1 MKKIIIA
8 EKPSLAMTIV
18 QAIGGKFDKND
29 GYFENENYIV
39 TFGFGHLFSLYSIDD
54 YLGREKTRWNIDEL
68 PFIPKSYKF
77 KLIDDS
83 GVKKQFEIIK
93 QLINRTDI
101 SHIIN
106 CGDADREGEVIGRL
120 IIENALEGKI
130 KPIKRPIKRL
140 WLPEQTHET
149 IRHALNNL
157 EDSSKY
163 DLLYDEGFVRTCVDW
178 IYGINLTR
186 FLTCK
191 TYKTLPVGRVLI
203 PIVEVIYNRDMEI
216 NNFVPKKYY
225 QVEVSFEKDNNTVK
239 FSIDELKF
247 DDKEECIR
255 ATDLLKNEKIIV
267 KDIQIK
273 EVKKQPKK
281 LFSLDKLQNKLSK
294 ELKLSANDSLK
305 IIQSLYEK
313 GYVTYPRTNT
323 EYLADAEK
331 DKVQKIINAID
342 TDNILEMK
350 DKKSIFDTSKV
361 ESHSAITPTKKI
373 PTDLNGKE
381 LEVYN
386 IIKNRFISN
395 FLIEDTILEE
405 TKMVFLLGNYIFNLK
420 GTVIKSLGYLKYE
433 NDLKEKS
440 IPKFEIGE
448 ELKPNIL
455 VSDKVTQPPKH
466 ISLEELNNYLKN
478 PFKKSEMSEDEE
490 YNLMLKG
497 VEIGTVATR
506 ASIIE
511 KAIKLGY
518 IREDKGTF
526 YINKLGIDLINTLN
540 NLNIDLYKDKTVELQ
555 KILKQVYRNE
565 LSKEKALEFFSMDLS
580 NMINNSKQIEVN
592 RIETPKKEVIGKCPK
607 CGENIYESEKSF
619 YCEGYKDNPKCNFA
633 LWKNNK
639 FFEDKGK
646 KITKTIAKSLL
657 SKGKA
662 NVKGLKKKDGLGT
675 YDATVTISL
684 NGDYVNFKLEFNNK
698 NNVKGD

>member
-1 MKKIIIA
+1 MKKVIIA

-18 QAIGGKFDKND
+18 QAIGGNFKKHD

-39 TFGFGHLFSLYSIDD
+39 TFGFGHLFQLYSLDD
-54 YLGREKTRWNIDEL
+54 YFNREKSIWNLDEL
-68 PFIPKSYKF
+68 PFIPKEFLF
-77 KLIDDS
+77 KLIDDI
-83 GVKKQFEIIK
+83 GAKKQFEIIK
-93 QLINRTDI
+93 KLVNRLDVDN
-101 SHIIN
+101 IIN

-120 IIENALEGKI
+120 IINNALEWQI
-130 KPIKRPIKRL
+130 KPIKRL
-140 WLPEQTHET
+140 WLPEQTYET
-149 IRHALNNL
+149 IRYALNNL

-163 DLLYDEGFVRTCVDW
+163 NSLYDEGFVRTCVDW

-186 FLTCK
+186 LLTCK

-203 PIVEVIYNRDMEI
+203 PIVEVIHSRDMEI

-225 QVEVSFEKDNNTVK
+225 QGEVSFEKDNNTIK
-239 FSIDELKF
+239 FSIDDLKF
-247 DDKEECIR
+247 DTKEECIR
-255 ATDLLKNEKIIV
+255 ATDTLNNEKIIV

-331 DKVQKIINAID
+331 NKIQKIINAID

-350 DKKSIFDTSKV
+350 NKKSIFDTAKV
-361 ESHSAITPTKKI
+361 ESHSAITPTTKI
-373 PTDLNGKE
+373 PTDLKEKE

-405 TKMVFLLGNYIFNLK
+405 TKIIFKLGSLEFNLK

-448 ELKPNIL
+448 ELKSNIL
-455 VSDKVTQPPKH
+455 VSDKITQPPKH
-466 ISLEELNNYLKN
+466 ITLEELNNYLKN
-478 PFKKSEMSEDEE
+478 PFRKSEMSEDEE
-490 YNLMLKG
+490 YNLMLSG
-497 VEIGTVATR
+497 CEIGTVATR

-518 IREDKGTF
+518 IKENKGTF
-526 YINKLGIDLINTLN
+526 YIDNLGINLINTLN
-540 NLNIDLYKDKTVELQ
+540 KLDINLYKEKTVELQ
-555 KILKQVYRNE
+555 KILKQVYKNE
-565 LSKEKALEFFSMDLS
+565 ISKEKALEFFSMDLS
-580 NMINNSKQIEVN
+580 RMINNAKQIEVEK
-592 RIETPKKEVIGKCPK
+592 IETPKIEKEVIGKCPK
-607 CGENIYESEKSF
+607 CGKNVYESEKSF
-619 YCEGYKDNPKCNFA
+619 YCEGFKEETKCNFA

-657 SKGKA
+657 SKEKA
-662 NVKGLKKKDGLGT
+662 NVKGFKKKDGSGT
-675 YDATVTISL
+675 YDATVVMSL

-698 NNVKGD
+698 

>member
-1 MKKIIIA
+1 MKQVIIA

-18 QAIGGKFDKND
+18 QSIGGNFTKCD

-39 TFGFGHLFSLYSIDD
+39 TFGFGHLFQLYSIDD
-54 YLGREKTRWNIDEL
+54 YFNREKGVWNLDEL
-68 PFIPKSYKF
+68 PFIPKEFLF
-77 KLIDDS
+77 KLIDDI
-83 GVKKQFEIIK
+83 GAKKQFLTIK
-93 QLINRTDI
+93 KLVNRLDVGN
-101 SHIIN
+101 IIN

-120 IIENALEGKI
+120 IINNALEGQI
-130 KPIKRPIKRL
+130 KQIKRL

-149 IRHALNNL
+149 IRYALNNL
-157 EDSSKY
+157 DDSSKY
-163 DLLYDEGFVRTCVDW
+163 NSLYDEGFVRTCVDW

-186 FLTCK
+186 LLTCK

-203 PIVEVIYNRDMEI
+203 PIVEVIHSRDMEI

-225 QVEVSFEKDNNTVK
+225 QGEVSFEKDNNTIK
-239 FSIDELKF
+239 FSIDDLKF
-247 DDKEECIR
+247 NTKEECIR
-255 ATDLLKNEKIIV
+255 ATDTLKNEKIIV
-267 KDIQIK
+267 KDTQIK

-305 IIQSLYEK
+305 IIQGLYEK

-331 DKVQKIINAID
+331 NKIQKIINAID

-350 DKKSIFDTSKV
+350 NKKSIFDTAKV
-361 ESHSAITPTKKI
+361 ESHSAITPTTKI
-373 PTDLNGKE
+373 PTDLKEKE

-405 TKMVFLLGNYIFNLK
+405 TKIIFKLGSFEFNLK

-440 IPKFEIGE
+440 IPKFEVGE
-448 ELKPNIL
+448 ELKSNIL
-455 VSDKVTQPPKH
+455 VADKITQPPKH
-466 ISLEELNNYLKN
+466 ITLEELNNYLKN
-478 PFKKSEMSEDEE
+478 PFRKSEMSEDEE
-490 YNLMLKG
+490 YNLMLSG
-497 VEIGTVATR
+497 CEIGTVATR

-518 IREDKGTF
+518 IKENKGTF
-526 YINKLGIDLINTLN
+526 YIDNLGINLINTLN
-540 NLNIDLYKDKTVELQ
+540 KLDINLYKEKTVELQ
-555 KILKQVYRNE
+555 KILKQVYKNE
-565 LSKEKALEFFSMDLS
+565 ISKEKALEFFSMDLS
-580 NMINNSKQIEVN
+580 RMINNAKQIEVEK
-592 RIETPKKEVIGKCPK
+592 IETPKIEKEVIGKCPK
-607 CGENIYESEKSF
+607 CGKNVYESEKSF
-619 YCEGYKDNPKCNFA
+619 YCEGFKEEPKCNFA

-646 KITKTIAKSLL
+646 KVTKTIVKSLL
-657 SKGKA
+657 SKEKA
-662 NVKGLKKKDGLGT
+662 NVKGFKKKDGAGT
-675 YDATVTISL
+675 YDATVVMSL
-684 NGDYVNFKLEFNNK
+684 NGDYVNFKLEFNNI
-698 NNVKGD
+698 

>member
-1 MKKIIIA
+1 MKKVIIA

-18 QAIGGKFDKND
+18 QAIGGNFKKHD

-39 TFGFGHLFSLYSIDD
+39 TFGFGHLFQLYSLDD
-54 YLGREKTRWNIDEL
+54 YFNREKSIWNLDEL
-68 PFIPKSYKF
+68 PFIPKEFLF
-77 KLIDDS
+77 KLIDDI
-83 GVKKQFEIIK
+83 GAKKQFEIIK
-93 QLINRTDI
+93 KLVNRLDVDN
-101 SHIIN
+101 IIN

-120 IIENALEGKI
+120 IINNALEGQI
-130 KPIKRPIKRL
+130 KPIKRL
-140 WLPEQTHET
+140 WLPEQTYET
-149 IRHALNNL
+149 IRYALNNL

-163 DLLYDEGFVRTCVDW
+163 NSLYDEGFVRTCVDW

-186 FLTCK
+186 LLTCK

-203 PIVEVIYNRDMEI
+203 PIVEVIHSRDMEI

-225 QVEVSFEKDNNTVK
+225 QGEVSFEKDNNTIK
-239 FSIDELKF
+239 FSIDDLKF
-247 DDKEECIR
+247 DTKEECIR
-255 ATDLLKNEKIIV
+255 ATDTLNNEKIIV

-331 DKVQKIINAID
+331 NKIQKIINAID

-350 DKKSIFDTSKV
+350 NKKSIFDTAKV
-361 ESHSAITPTKKI
+361 ESHSAITPTTKI
-373 PTDLNGKE
+373 PTDLKEKE

-405 TKMVFLLGNYIFNLK
+405 TKIIFKLGSLEFNLK

-448 ELKPNIL
+448 ELKSNIL
-455 VSDKVTQPPKH
+455 VSDKITQPPKH
-466 ISLEELNNYLKN
+466 ITLEELNNYLKN
-478 PFKKSEMSEDEE
+478 PFRKSEMSEDEE
-490 YNLMLKG
+490 YNLMLSG
-497 VEIGTVATR
+497 CEIGTVATR

-518 IREDKGTF
+518 IKENKGTF
-526 YINKLGIDLINTLN
+526 YIDNLGINLINTLN
-540 NLNIDLYKDKTVELQ
+540 KLDINLYKEKTVELQ
-555 KILKQVYRNE
+555 KILKQVYKNE
-565 LSKEKALEFFSMDLS
+565 ISKEEALEFFSIDLS
-580 NMINNSKQIEVN
+580 RMINNAKQIEVEK
-592 RIETPKKEVIGKCPK
+592 IETPKIEKEVIGKCPK
-607 CGENIYESEKSF
+607 CGKNVYESEKSF
-619 YCEGYKDNPKCNFA
+619 YCEGFKEETKCNFA

-657 SKGKA
+657 SKEKA
-662 NVKGLKKKDGLGT
+662 NVKGFKKKDGSGT
-675 YDATVTISL
+675 YDATVVMSL
-684 NGDYVNFKLEFNNK
+684 NGDYVNFKLEFNNI
-698 NNVKGD
+698 

>member
-1 MKKIIIA
+1 MKKVIIA

-18 QAIGGKFDKND
+18 QAIGGNFKKHD

-39 TFGFGHLFSLYSIDD
+39 TFGFGHLFQLYSLDD
-54 YLGREKTRWNIDEL
+54 YFNREKSIWNLDEL
-68 PFIPKSYKF
+68 PFIPKEFLF
-77 KLIDDS
+77 KLIDDI
-83 GVKKQFEIIK
+83 GAKKQFEIIK
-93 QLINRTDI
+93 KLVNRLDVDN
-101 SHIIN
+101 IIN

-120 IIENALEGKI
+120 IINNALEWQI
-130 KPIKRPIKRL
+130 KPIKRL
-140 WLPEQTHET
+140 WLPEQTYET
-149 IRHALNNL
+149 IRYALNNL

-163 DLLYDEGFVRTCVDW
+163 NSLYDEGFVRTCVDW

-186 FLTCK
+186 LLTCK

-203 PIVEVIYNRDMEI
+203 PIVEVIHSRDMEI

-225 QVEVSFEKDNNTVK
+225 QGEVSFEKDNNTIK
-239 FSIDELKF
+239 FSIDDLKF
-247 DDKEECIR
+247 DTKEECIR
-255 ATDLLKNEKIIV
+255 ATDTLNNEKIIV

-331 DKVQKIINAID
+331 NKIQKIINAID

-350 DKKSIFDTSKV
+350 NKKSIFDTAKV
-361 ESHSAITPTKKI
+361 ESHSAITPTTKI
-373 PTDLNGKE
+373 PTDLKEKE

-405 TKMVFLLGNYIFNLK
+405 TKIIFKLGSLEFNLK

-448 ELKPNIL
+448 ELKSNIL
-455 VSDKVTQPPKH
+455 VSDKITQPPKH
-466 ISLEELNNYLKN
+466 ITLEELNNYLKN
-478 PFKKSEMSEDEE
+478 PFRKSEMSEDEE
-490 YNLMLKG
+490 YNLMLSG
-497 VEIGTVATR
+497 CEIGTVATR

-518 IREDKGTF
+518 IKENKGTF
-526 YINKLGIDLINTLN
+526 YIDNLGINLINTLN
-540 NLNIDLYKDKTVELQ
+540 KLDINLYKEKTVELQ
-555 KILKQVYRNE
+555 KILKQVYKNE
-565 LSKEKALEFFSMDLS
+565 ISKEEALEFFSIDLS
-580 NMINNSKQIEVN
+580 RMINNAKQIEVEK
-592 RIETPKKEVIGKCPK
+592 IETPKIEKEVIGKCPK
-607 CGENIYESEKSF
+607 CGKNVYESEKSF
-619 YCEGYKDNPKCNFA
+619 YCEGFKEETKCNFA

-657 SKGKA
+657 SKEKA
-662 NVKGLKKKDGLGT
+662 NVKGFKKKDGSGT
-675 YDATVTISL
+675 YDATVVMSL

-698 NNVKGD
+698 

>member
-1 MKKIIIA
+1 MKKVIIA

-18 QAIGGKFDKND
+18 QAIGGNFNKKD
-29 GYFENENYIV
+29 GYFENDKYIV
-39 TFGFGHLFSLYSIDD
+39 TFGFGHLFQLKSIDD
-54 YLGREKTRWNIDEL
+54 YMDREKTKWNIEEI
-68 PFIPKSYKF
+68 PFIPSRYEF

-83 GVKKQFEIIK
+83 SVKKQFETIK
-93 QLINRTDI
+93 KLIRRNDI
-101 SHIIN
+101 SHIIH
-106 CGDADREGEVIGRL
+106 CGDADREGEVIGR
-120 IIENALEGKI
+120 IIINRALEGQI
-130 KPIKRPIKRL
+130 KPIKRL
-140 WLPEQTHET
+140 WLPEQTNET
-149 IRHALNNL
+149 IRKELSNL
-157 EDSSKY
+157 RDIEDY
-163 DLLYDEGFVRTCVDW
+163 NLLYDEGLVRTCVDW

-186 FLTCK
+186 LLTCK

-203 PIVEVIYNRDMEI
+203 PIVEVIHNRDMEI

-225 QVEVSFEKDNNTVK
+225 QGEVSFEKDNNTVK

-313 GYVTYPRTNT
+313 GFVTYPRTNT
-323 EYLADAEK
+323 EYLAEAEK
-331 DKVQKIINAID
+331 DKVQKIIDVINK
-342 TDNILEMK
+342 DNILEMK
-350 DKKSIFDTSKV
+350 NKKSIFDTSKV
-361 ESHSAITPTKKI
+361 ESHSAIIPTTKM
-373 PTDLNGKE
+373 PTDLKAKE

-405 TKMVFLLGNYIFNLK
+405 TKILFLLGNLNFSLK

-448 ELKPNIL
+448 ELEPNIFA
-455 VSDKVTQPPKH
+455 SEKVTQPSKH
-466 ISLEELNNYLKN
+466 ILNNYLKN
-478 PFKKSEMSEDEE
+478 PFKKSDMSEDEE

-518 IREDKGTF
+518 IREEKGTF
-526 YINKLGIDLINTLN
+526 YIDKLGIDLINILKK
-540 NLNIDLYKDKTVELQ
+540 LNIDLFKNKTVELSQ
-555 KILKQVYRNE
+555 TLKQVYKNE
-565 LSKEKALEFFSMDLS
+565 ISKDRALEIFSTDLS
-580 NMINNSKQIEVN
+580 NMINNAKKIEVN
-592 RIETPKKEVIGKCPK
+592 KIETSKIEKEVIGKCPR
-607 CGENIYESEKSF
+607 CGKNVYESEKSF
-619 YCEGYKDNPKCNFA
+619 YCEGYKAEPKCNFA

-657 SKGKA
+657 SKSKVS
-662 NVKGLKKKDGLGT
+662 VKGFKKKDGSGL
-675 YDATVTISL
+675 YDADVIMSL
-684 NGDYVNFKLEFNNK
+684 NSDYVNFKLEFNNK
-698 NNVKGD
+698 K

>member
-1 MKKIIIA
+1 MKKVIIA

-18 QAIGGKFDKND
+18 QAIGRNFKKND

-39 TFGFGHLFSLYSIDD
+39 TFGFGHLFQLYSVDD
-54 YLGREKTRWNIDEL
+54 YFNREKSIWNLDEL
-68 PFIPKSYKF
+68 PFIPKEFLF
-77 KLIDDS
+77 KLIDDI
-83 GVKKQFEIIK
+83 GAKKQFEIIK
-93 QLINRTDI
+93 KLVNRLDVDN
-101 SHIIN
+101 IIN

-120 IIENALEGKI
+120 IINNALEGQI
-130 KPIKRPIKRL
+130 KPIKRL

-149 IRHALNNL
+149 IRYALNNV

-163 DLLYDEGFVRTCVDW
+163 NLLYDEGLIRTCVDW

-186 FLTCK
+186 LLTCK

-203 PIVEVIYNRDMEI
+203 PIVEVIHSRDMEI

-225 QVEVSFEKDNNTVK
+225 QGEVSFEKDNNTIK
-239 FSIDELKF
+239 FSIDDLKF
-247 DDKEECIR
+247 DTKEECIR
-255 ATDLLKNEKIIV
+255 ATDTLKNEKIIV

-305 IIQSLYEK
+305 IIQDLYEK

-331 DKVQKIINAID
+331 NKIQKIINAID

-350 DKKSIFDTSKV
+350 NKKSIFDTAKV
-361 ESHSAITPTKKI
+361 ESHSAITPTTKI
-373 PTDLNGKE
+373 PTDLKEKE

-405 TKMVFLLGNYIFNLK
+405 TKIIFKLGSFEFALK

-440 IPKFEIGE
+440 IPKFEVGE
-448 ELKPNIL
+448 ELKSNIL
-455 VSDKVTQPPKH
+455 VADKITQPPKH
-466 ISLEELNNYLKN
+466 ITLEELNNYLKN
-478 PFKKSEMSEDEE
+478 PFRKSEMSEDEE
-490 YNLMLKG
+490 YNLMLSG
-497 VEIGTVATR
+497 CEIGTVATR
-506 ASIIE
+506 AGIIE
-511 KAIKLGY
+511 KSIKLGY
-518 IREDKGTF
+518 IKENKGTF
-526 YINKLGIDLINTLN
+526 YIDNLGINLINTLN
-540 NLNIDLYKDKTVELQ
+540 KLDINLYKEKTVELQ
-555 KILKQVYRNE
+555 KILKQVYKNE
-565 LSKEKALEFFSMDLS
+565 ISKEEALEFFSMDLS
-580 NMINNSKQIEVN
+580 RMINNAKQIEVEK
-592 RIETPKKEVIGKCPK
+592 IETSKIEKEVIGKCPK
-607 CGENIYESEKSF
+607 CGKNVYESEKSF
-619 YCEGYKDNPKCNFA
+619 YCEGFKEEPKCNFA

-639 FFEDKGK
+639 FFDDKGK

-657 SKGKA
+657 SKRKA
-662 NVKGLKKKDGLGT
+662 NVKGFKKKDRAGT
-675 YDATVTISL
+675 YDATVVMSL

-698 NNVKGD
+698 K

>member
-1 MKKIIIA
+1 MKKVIIA

-18 QAIGGKFDKND
+18 QAIGGNFNKKD
-29 GYFENENYIV
+29 GYFENDKYIV
-39 TFGFGHLFSLYSIDD
+39 TFGFGHLFQLKSIDD
-54 YLGREKTRWNIDEL
+54 YMDREKTKWNIEET
-68 PFIPKSYKF
+68 PFIPSRYEF

-83 GVKKQFEIIK
+83 SVKKQFETIK
-93 QLINRTDI
+93 KLIRRNDI
-101 SHIIN
+101 SHIIH
-106 CGDADREGEVIGRL
+106 CGDADREGEVIGR
-120 IIENALEGKI
+120 IIINRALEGQI
-130 KPIKRPIKRL
+130 KPIKRL
-140 WLPEQTHET
+140 WLPEQTNET
-149 IRHALNNL
+149 IRKELNNL
-157 EDSSKY
+157 RDIEDY
-163 DLLYDEGFVRTCVDW
+163 DLLYDEGLVRTCVDW

-186 FLTCK
+186 LLTCK

-203 PIVEVIYNRDMEI
+203 PIVEVIHNRDMEI

-225 QVEVSFEKDNNTVK
+225 QGEVSFEKDNNTIK
-239 FSIDELKF
+239 FSIDDLKF
-247 DDKEECIR
+247 DTKEECVKAI
-255 ATDLLKNEKIIV
+255 DPLKNEKIIV
-267 KDIQIK
+267 RDIQIK

-305 IIQSLYEK
+305 IIQNLYEK

-331 DKVQKIINAID
+331 DKVQKIINVLD
-342 TDNILEMK
+342 KDNILEMK
-350 DKKSIFDTSKV
+350 NKKSIFDTSKV
-361 ESHSAITPTKKI
+361 ESHSAITPTTKI
-373 PTDLNGKE
+373 PTDLKAKE

-405 TKMVFLLGNYIFNLK
+405 TKILFLLGNLNFSLK

-448 ELKPNIL
+448 ELEPNIFA
-455 VSDKVTQPPKH
+455 SEKVTQPSKH
-466 ISLEELNNYLKN
+466 ITLEELNNYLKN
-478 PFKKSEMSEDEE
+478 PFKKSDMSEDEE

-518 IREDKGTF
+518 IREEKGTF
-526 YINKLGIDLINTLN
+526 YIDKLGIDLINILKK
-540 NLNIDLYKDKTVELQ
+540 LNIDLFKNKTVELSQ
-555 KILKQVYRNE
+555 TLKQVYKNE
-565 LSKEKALEFFSMDLS
+565 ISKDRALEIFSTDLS
-580 NMINNSKQIEVN
+580 NMINNAKKIEVN
-592 RIETPKKEVIGKCPK
+592 KIETSKIEKEVIGKCPK
-607 CGENIYESEKSF
+607 CGKNVYESEKSF
-619 YCEGYKDNPKCNFA
+619 YCEGYKAEPKCNFA

-657 SKGKA
+657 SKSKVS
-662 NVKGLKKKDGLGT
+662 VKGFKKKDGSGL
-675 YDATVTISL
+675 YDADVIMSL
-684 NGDYVNFKLEFNNK
+684 NSDYVNFKLEFNNK
-698 NNVKGD
+698 K

>member
-1 MKKIIIA
+1 MKKVIIA

-18 QAIGGKFDKND
+18 QAIGGNFTKHD

-39 TFGFGHLFSLYSIDD
+39 TFGFGHLFQLYSVDD
-54 YLGREKTRWNIDEL
+54 YFNREKGIWNLDEL
-68 PFIPKSYKF
+68 PFIPEEFLF
-77 KLIDDS
+77 KLIDDI
-83 GVKKQFEIIK
+83 GAKKQFEIIK
-93 QLINRTDI
+93 KLVNRLDVDN
-101 SHIIN
+101 IIN

-120 IIENALEGKI
+120 IINNALEGQI
-130 KPIKRPIKRL
+130 KPIKRL

-149 IRHALNNL
+149 IRYALNNV

-163 DLLYDEGFVRTCVDW
+163 NLLYDEGLIRTCVDW

-186 FLTCK
+186 LLTCK

-203 PIVEVIYNRDMEI
+203 PIVEVIHSRDMEI

-225 QVEVSFEKDNNTVK
+225 QGEVSFEKDSNTIK
-239 FSIDELKF
+239 FSIDDLKF
-247 DDKEECIR
+247 DTKEECIR
-255 ATDLLKNEKIIV
+255 ATDILNNEKIVV

-305 IIQSLYEK
+305 IIQGLYEK

-331 DKVQKIINAID
+331 DKVQKIIDFID
-342 TDNILEMK
+342 KENILEMK
-350 DKKSIFDTSKV
+350 NKKSIFDTSKV
-361 ESHSAITPTKKI
+361 ESHSAITPTTKI
-373 PTDLNGKE
+373 PTDLKTKE

-405 TKMVFLLGNYIFNLK
+405 TKIIFKLGSFEFTLK

-440 IPKFEIGE
+440 IPKFEVGE
-448 ELKPNIL
+448 ELKSNIL
-455 VSDKVTQPPKH
+455 VSDKITQPPKH
-466 ISLEELNNYLKN
+466 IILEELNNYLKN
-478 PFKKSEMSEDEE
+478 PFRKSEMSEDEE

-526 YINKLGIDLINTLN
+526 YISKLGIYLINTLN
-540 NLNIDLYKDKTVELQ
+540 KLNIDLFKNKTVELSQ
-555 KILKQVYRNE
+555 TLKQVYKNE
-565 LSKEKALEFFSMDLS
+565 ISKEKALEFFSMDLS
-580 NMINNSKQIEVN
+580 RMINNAKQIEVEK
-592 RIETPKKEVIGKCPK
+592 IETPKIEKEVIGKCPK
-607 CGENIYESEKSF
+607 CGKNVYESEKSF
-619 YCEGYKDNPKCNFA
+619 YCEGFKEEAKCNFA

-646 KITKTIAKSLL
+646 KVTKTIAKSLL

-662 NVKGLKKKDGLGT
+662 NVKGLKKKDGTGT
-675 YDATVTISL
+675 YDATVVMSL
-684 NGDYVNFKLEFNNK
+684 NGAYVNFKLEFNNK
-698 NNVKGD
+698 K

>member
-1 MKKIIIA
+1 MKKVIIA

-18 QAIGGKFDKND
+18 QAIGGNFKKHD

-39 TFGFGHLFSLYSIDD
+39 TFGFGHLFQLYSLDD
-54 YLGREKTRWNIDEL
+54 YFNREKSIWNLDEL
-68 PFIPKSYKF
+68 PFIPEEFLF
-77 KLIDDS
+77 KLIDDV
-83 GVKKQFEIIK
+83 GAKKQFLTIK
-93 QLINRTDI
+93 KLVNRLDVDN
-101 SHIIN
+101 IIN

-120 IIENALEGKI
+120 IINNALEGQI
-130 KPIKRPIKRL
+130 KPIKRL
-140 WLPEQTHET
+140 WLPEQTYET
-149 IRHALNNL
+149 IRYALNNL

-163 DLLYDEGFVRTCVDW
+163 NSLYDEGFVRTCVDW

-186 FLTCK
+186 LLTCK

-203 PIVEVIYNRDMEI
+203 PIVEVIHSRDMEI

-225 QVEVSFEKDNNTVK
+225 QGEVSFEKDNNTIK
-239 FSIDELKF
+239 FSIDDLKF
-247 DDKEECIR
+247 DTKEECIR
-255 ATDLLKNEKIIV
+255 ATDTLNNEKIIV

-331 DKVQKIINAID
+331 NKIQKIINAID

-350 DKKSIFDTSKV
+350 NKKSIFDTAKV
-361 ESHSAITPTKKI
+361 ESHSAITPTTKI
-373 PTDLNGKE
+373 PTDLKEKE

-405 TKMVFLLGNYIFNLK
+405 TKIIFKLGSLEFNLK

-448 ELKPNIL
+448 ELKSNIL
-455 VSDKVTQPPKH
+455 VSDKITQPPKH
-466 ISLEELNNYLKN
+466 ITLEELNNYLKN
-478 PFKKSEMSEDEE
+478 PFRKSEMSEDEE
-490 YNLMLKG
+490 YNLMLSG
-497 VEIGTVATR
+497 CEIGTVATR

-518 IREDKGTF
+518 IKENKGTF
-526 YINKLGIDLINTLN
+526 YIDNLGINLINTLN
-540 NLNIDLYKDKTVELQ
+540 KLDINLYKEKTVELQ
-555 KILKQVYRNE
+555 KILKQVYKNE
-565 LSKEKALEFFSMDLS
+565 ISKEEALEFFSIDLS
-580 NMINNSKQIEVN
+580 RMINNAKQIEVEK
-592 RIETPKKEVIGKCPK
+592 IETPKIEKEVIGKCPK
-607 CGENIYESEKSF
+607 CGKNVYESEKSF
-619 YCEGYKDNPKCNFA
+619 YCEGFKEEPKCNFT

-657 SKGKA
+657 SKEKA
-662 NVKGLKKKDGLGT
+662 NVKGFKKNDGAGT
-675 YDATVTISL
+675 YDATVVMSL

-698 NNVKGD
+698 K

>member
-1 MKKIIIA
+1 MKKVIIA

-18 QAIGGKFDKND
+18 QAIGGNFKKHD

-39 TFGFGHLFSLYSIDD
+39 TFGFGHLFQLYSLDD
-54 YLGREKTRWNIDEL
+54 YFNREKSIWNLDEL
-68 PFIPKSYKF
+68 PFIPKEFLF
-77 KLIDDS
+77 KLIDDI
-83 GVKKQFEIIK
+83 GAKKQFEIIK
-93 QLINRTDI
+93 KLVNRLDVDN
-101 SHIIN
+101 IIN

-120 IIENALEGKI
+120 IINNALEGQI
-130 KPIKRPIKRL
+130 KPIKRL
-140 WLPEQTHET
+140 WLPEQTYET
-149 IRHALNNL
+149 IRYALNNL

-163 DLLYDEGFVRTCVDW
+163 NSLYDEGFVRTCVDW

-186 FLTCK
+186 LLTCK

-203 PIVEVIYNRDMEI
+203 PIVEVIHSRDMEI

-225 QVEVSFEKDNNTVK
+225 QGEVSFEKDNNTIK
-239 FSIDELKF
+239 FSIDDLKF
-247 DDKEECIR
+247 DTKEECIR
-255 ATDLLKNEKIIV
+255 ATDTLNNEKIIV

-331 DKVQKIINAID
+331 NKIQKIINAID

-350 DKKSIFDTSKV
+350 NKKSIFDTAKV
-361 ESHSAITPTKKI
+361 ESHSAITPTTKI
-373 PTDLNGKE
+373 PTDLKEKE

-405 TKMVFLLGNYIFNLK
+405 TKIIFKLGSLEFNLK

-448 ELKPNIL
+448 ELKSNIL
-455 VSDKVTQPPKH
+455 VSDKITQPPKH
-466 ISLEELNNYLKN
+466 ITLEELNNYLKN
-478 PFKKSEMSEDEE
+478 PFRKSEMSEDEE
-490 YNLMLKG
+490 YNLMLSG
-497 VEIGTVATR
+497 CEIGTVATR

-518 IREDKGTF
+518 IKENKGTF
-526 YINKLGIDLINTLN
+526 YIDNLGINLINTLN
-540 NLNIDLYKDKTVELQ
+540 KLDINLYKEKTVELQ
-555 KILKQVYRNE
+555 KILKQVYKNE
-565 LSKEKALEFFSMDLS
+565 ISKEEALEFFSIDLS
-580 NMINNSKQIEVN
+580 RMINNAKQIEVEK
-592 RIETPKKEVIGKCPK
+592 IETPKIEKEVIGKCPK
-607 CGENIYESEKSF
+607 CGKNVYESEKSF
-619 YCEGYKDNPKCNFA
+619 YCEGFKEETKCNFA

-657 SKGKA
+657 SKEKA
-662 NVKGLKKKDGLGT
+662 NVKGFKKKDGSGT
-675 YDATVTISL
+675 YDATVVMSL

-698 NNVKGD
+698 

>member
-1 MKKIIIA
+1 MKKVIIA

-18 QAIGGKFDKND
+18 QAIGGNFTKHD

-39 TFGFGHLFSLYSIDD
+39 TFGFGHLFQLYSVDD
-54 YLGREKTRWNIDEL
+54 YFNREKGIWNLDEL
-68 PFIPKSYKF
+68 PFIPEEFLF
-77 KLIDDS
+77 KLIDDI
-83 GVKKQFEIIK
+83 GAKKQFEIIK
-93 QLINRTDI
+93 KLVNRLDVDN
-101 SHIIN
+101 IIN

-120 IIENALEGKI
+120 IINNALEGQI
-130 KPIKRPIKRL
+130 KPIKRL

-149 IRHALNNL
+149 IRYALNNV

-163 DLLYDEGFVRTCVDW
+163 NLLYDEGLIRTCVDW

-186 FLTCK
+186 LLTCK

-203 PIVEVIYNRDMEI
+203 PIVEVIHSRDMEI

-225 QVEVSFEKDNNTVK
+225 QGEVSFEKDSNTIK
-239 FSIDELKF
+239 FSIDDLKF
-247 DDKEECIR
+247 DTKEECIR
-255 ATDLLKNEKIIV
+255 ATDILNNEKIIV

-305 IIQSLYEK
+305 IIQGLYEK

-331 DKVQKIINAID
+331 DKVQKIIDFID
-342 TDNILEMK
+342 KENILEMK
-350 DKKSIFDTSKV
+350 NKKSIFDTSKV
-361 ESHSAITPTKKI
+361 ESHSAITPTTKI
-373 PTDLNGKE
+373 PTDLKTKE

-405 TKMVFLLGNYIFNLK
+405 TKIIFKLGSFEFTLK

-440 IPKFEIGE
+440 IPKFEVGE
-448 ELKPNIL
+448 ELKSNIL
-455 VSDKVTQPPKH
+455 VSDKITQPPKH
-466 ISLEELNNYLKN
+466 IILEELNNYLKN
-478 PFKKSEMSEDEE
+478 PFRKSEMSEDEE

-526 YINKLGIDLINTLN
+526 YISKLGIYLINTLN
-540 NLNIDLYKDKTVELQ
+540 KLNIDLFKNKTVELSQ
-555 KILKQVYRNE
+555 TLKQVYKNE
-565 LSKEKALEFFSMDLS
+565 ISKEKALEFFSMDLS
-580 NMINNSKQIEVN
+580 RMINNAKQIEVEK
-592 RIETPKKEVIGKCPK
+592 IETPKIEKEVIGKCPK
-607 CGENIYESEKSF
+607 CGKNVYESEKSF
-619 YCEGYKDNPKCNFA
+619 YCEGFKEEAKCNFA

-646 KITKTIAKSLL
+646 KVTKTIAKSLL

-662 NVKGLKKKDGLGT
+662 NVKGLKKKDGTGT
-675 YDATVTISL
+675 YDATVVMSL
-684 NGDYVNFKLEFNNK
+684 NGAYVNFKLEFNNK
-698 NNVKGD
+698 K

>member
-1 MKKIIIA
+1 MKKVIIA

-18 QAIGGKFDKND
+18 QAIGGNFNKKD
-29 GYFENENYIV
+29 GYFENDKYIV
-39 TFGFGHLFSLYSIDD
+39 TFGFGHLFQLKSIDD
-54 YLGREKTRWNIDEL
+54 YMDREKTKWNIEEI
-68 PFIPKSYKF
+68 PFIPSRYEF

-83 GVKKQFEIIK
+83 SVKKQFETIK
-93 QLINRTDI
+93 KLIRRNDI
-101 SHIIN
+101 SHIIH
-106 CGDADREGEVIGRL
+106 CGDADREGEVIGR
-120 IIENALEGKI
+120 IIINRALEGQI
-130 KPIKRPIKRL
+130 KPIKRL
-140 WLPEQTHET
+140 WLPEQTNET
-149 IRHALNNL
+149 IRKELNNL
-157 EDSSKY
+157 RDIEDY
-163 DLLYDEGFVRTCVDW
+163 DLLYDEGLVRTCVDW

-186 FLTCK
+186 LLTCK

-203 PIVEVIYNRDMEI
+203 PIVEVIHNRDMEI

-225 QVEVSFEKDNNTVK
+225 QGEVSFEKDNNTIK
-239 FSIDELKF
+239 FSIDDLKF
-247 DDKEECIR
+247 DTKEECVKAI
-255 ATDLLKNEKIIV
+255 DPLKNEKIIV
-267 KDIQIK
+267 RDIQIK

-305 IIQSLYEK
+305 IIQNLYEK

-331 DKVQKIINAID
+331 DKVQKIINVLD
-342 TDNILEMK
+342 KDNILEMK
-350 DKKSIFDTSKV
+350 NKKSIFDTSKV
-361 ESHSAITPTKKI
+361 ESHSAITPTTKI
-373 PTDLNGKE
+373 PTDLKAKE

-405 TKMVFLLGNYIFNLK
+405 TKILFLLGNLNFSLK

-448 ELKPNIL
+448 ELEPNIFA
-455 VSDKVTQPPKH
+455 SEKVTQPSKH
-466 ISLEELNNYLKN
+466 ITLEELNNYLKN
-478 PFKKSEMSEDEE
+478 PFKKSDMSEDEE

-518 IREDKGTF
+518 IREEKGTF
-526 YINKLGIDLINTLN
+526 YIDKLGIDLINILKK
-540 NLNIDLYKDKTVELQ
+540 LNIDLFKNKTVELSQ
-555 KILKQVYRNE
+555 TLKQVYKNE
-565 LSKEKALEFFSMDLS
+565 ISKDRALEIFSTDLS
-580 NMINNSKQIEVN
+580 DMINNAKKIEVN
-592 RIETPKKEVIGKCPK
+592 KIETPKIEKEVIGKCPK
-607 CGENIYESEKSF
+607 CGKNVYEGEKSF
-619 YCEGYKDNPKCNFA
+619 YCEGYKAEPKCNFA

-639 FFEDKGK
+639 FFEGKGK

-657 SKGKA
+657 SKSKVS
-662 NVKGLKKKDGLGT
+662 VKGFKKKDGSGL
-675 YDATVTISL
+675 YDADVIMSL
-684 NGDYVNFKLEFNNK
+684 NSDYVNFKLEFNNK
-698 NNVKGD
+698 K

>member
-1 MKKIIIA
+1 MKKVIIA

-18 QAIGGKFDKND
+18 QAIGGNFKKHD

-39 TFGFGHLFSLYSIDD
+39 TFGFGHLFQLYSLDD
-54 YLGREKTRWNIDEL
+54 YFNREKSIWNLDEL
-68 PFIPKSYKF
+68 PFIPKEFLF
-77 KLIDDS
+77 KLIDDI
-83 GVKKQFEIIK
+83 GAKKQFEIIK
-93 QLINRTDI
+93 KLVNRLDVDN
-101 SHIIN
+101 IIN

-120 IIENALEGKI
+120 IINNALEGQI
-130 KPIKRPIKRL
+130 KPIKRL
-140 WLPEQTHET
+140 WLPEQTYET
-149 IRHALNNL
+149 IRYALNNL

-163 DLLYDEGFVRTCVDW
+163 NSLYDEGFVRTCVDW

-186 FLTCK
+186 LLTCK

-203 PIVEVIYNRDMEI
+203 PIVEVIHSRDMEI

-225 QVEVSFEKDNNTVK
+225 QGEVSFEKDNNTIK
-239 FSIDELKF
+239 FSIDDLKF
-247 DDKEECIR
+247 DTKEECIR
-255 ATDLLKNEKIIV
+255 ATDTLNNEKIIV

-331 DKVQKIINAID
+331 NKIQKIINAID

-350 DKKSIFDTSKV
+350 NKKSIFDTAKV
-361 ESHSAITPTKKI
+361 ESHSAITPTTKI
-373 PTDLNGKE
+373 PTDLKEKE

-405 TKMVFLLGNYIFNLK
+405 TKIIFKLGSLEFNLK

-448 ELKPNIL
+448 ELKSNIL
-455 VSDKVTQPPKH
+455 VSDKITQPPKH
-466 ISLEELNNYLKN
+466 ITLEELNNYLKN
-478 PFKKSEMSEDEE
+478 PFRKSEMSEDEE
-490 YNLMLKG
+490 YNLMLSG
-497 VEIGTVATR
+497 CEIGTVATR

-518 IREDKGTF
+518 IKENKGTF
-526 YINKLGIDLINTLN
+526 YIDNLGINLINTLN
-540 NLNIDLYKDKTVELQ
+540 KLDINLYKEKTVELQ
-555 KILKQVYRNE
+555 KILKQVYKNE
-565 LSKEKALEFFSMDLS
+565 ISKEKALEFFSMDLS
-580 NMINNSKQIEVN
+580 RMINNAKQIEVEK
-592 RIETPKKEVIGKCPK
+592 IETPKIEKEVIGKCPK
-607 CGENIYESEKSF
+607 CGKNVYESEKSF
-619 YCEGYKDNPKCNFA
+619 YCEGFKEEPKCNFT

-657 SKGKA
+657 SKEKA
-662 NVKGLKKKDGLGT
+662 NVKGFKKKDGSGT
-675 YDATVTISL
+675 YDATVVMSL

-698 NNVKGD
+698 

>member
-1 MKKIIIA
+1 MKKVIIA

-18 QAIGGKFDKND
+18 QAIGGNFKKHD

-39 TFGFGHLFSLYSIDD
+39 TFGFGHLFQLYSLDD
-54 YLGREKTRWNIDEL
+54 YFNREKSIWNLDEL
-68 PFIPKSYKF
+68 PFIPKEFLF
-77 KLIDDS
+77 KLIDDI
-83 GVKKQFEIIK
+83 GAKKQFEIIK
-93 QLINRTDI
+93 KLVNRLDVDN
-101 SHIIN
+101 IIN

-120 IIENALEGKI
+120 IINNALEGQI
-130 KPIKRPIKRL
+130 KPIKRL
-140 WLPEQTHET
+140 WLPEQTYET
-149 IRHALNNL
+149 IRYALNNL

-163 DLLYDEGFVRTCVDW
+163 NSLYDEGFVRTCVDW

-186 FLTCK
+186 LLTCK

-203 PIVEVIYNRDMEI
+203 PIVEVIHSRDMEI

-225 QVEVSFEKDNNTVK
+225 QGEVSFEKDNNTIK
-239 FSIDELKF
+239 FSIDDLKF
-247 DDKEECIR
+247 DTKEECIR
-255 ATDLLKNEKIIV
+255 ATDTLNNEKIIV

-331 DKVQKIINAID
+331 NKIQKIINAID

-350 DKKSIFDTSKV
+350 NKKSIFDTAKV
-361 ESHSAITPTKKI
+361 ESHSAITPTTKI
-373 PTDLNGKE
+373 PTDLKEKE

-405 TKMVFLLGNYIFNLK
+405 TKIIFKLGSLEFNLK

-448 ELKPNIL
+448 ELKSNIL
-455 VSDKVTQPPKH
+455 VSDKITQPPKH
-466 ISLEELNNYLKN
+466 ITLEELNNYLKN
-478 PFKKSEMSEDEE
+478 PFRKSEMSEDEE
-490 YNLMLKG
+490 YNLMLSG
-497 VEIGTVATR
+497 CEIGTVATR
-506 ASIIE
+506 AGIIE
-511 KAIKLGY
+511 KSIKLGY
-518 IREDKGTF
+518 IKENKGTF
-526 YINKLGIDLINTLN
+526 YIDNLGINLINTLN
-540 NLNIDLYKDKTVELQ
+540 KLDINLYKEKTVELQ
-555 KILKQVYRNE
+555 KILKQVYKNE
-565 LSKEKALEFFSMDLS
+565 ISKEKALEFFSMDLS
-580 NMINNSKQIEVN
+580 RMINNAKQIEVEK
-592 RIETPKKEVIGKCPK
+592 IETPKIEKEVIGRCPK
-607 CGENIYESEKSF
+607 CGKNIYESEKSF
-619 YCEGYKDNPKCNFA
+619 YCEGFKEKPKCNFA

-657 SKGKA
+657 SKEKA
-662 NVKGLKKKDGLGT
+662 NVKGFKKKDGSGT
-675 YDATVTISL
+675 YDATVVMSL

-698 NNVKGD
+698 K

>member
-8 EKPSLAMTIV
+8 EKPSLASTIV
-18 QAIGGKFDKND
+18 QAIGGNFDRKD
-29 GYFENENYIV
+29 GYFENKNYIV
-39 TFGFGHLFSLYSIDD
+39 TFGFGHLFQLYSIDD
-54 YLGREKTRWNIDEL
+54 YFNREKTKWNLEEI
-68 PFIPKSYKF
+68 PFIPSRYKF
-77 KLIDDS
+77 KLIDDT
-83 GVKKQFEIIK
+83 GVKKQFETIK
-93 QLINRTDI
+93 KLISREDI
-101 SHIIN
+101 SDIIN

-130 KPIKRPIKRL
+130 KPIKRL

-149 IRHALNNL
+149 IRYALNNL
-157 EDSSKY
+157 DDSSKY
-163 DLLYDEGFVRTCVDW
+163 DFLYDEGFVRTCVDW

-186 FLTCK
+186 LLTCK
-191 TYKTLPVGRVLI
+191 TFKTLPVGRVLI
-203 PIVEVIYNRDMEI
+203 PIVEVIHNRDMEI

-225 QVEVSFEKDNNTVK
+225 QGEVSFEKDSNTIK
-239 FSIDELKF
+239 FSIDDFKF
-247 DDKEECIR
+247 DTKEECAR
-255 ATDLLKNEKIIV
+255 ATDPLQNEKIIV

-281 LFSLDKLQNKLSK
+281 LFSLDKLQNNLSK

-331 DKVQKIINAID
+331 DKVQKIIDSID
-342 TDNILEMK
+342 KDNVLEMK
-350 DKKSIFDTSKV
+350 NKKSIFDTSKV
-361 ESHSAITPTKKI
+361 ESHSAITPTTKI
-373 PTDLNGKE
+373 PIDLKSKE

-405 TKMVFLLGNYIFNLK
+405 TKIVFQLKDYTFNLK
-420 GTVIKSLGYLKYE
+420 GTVIKTLGYLKYE

-440 IPKFEIGE
+440 IPKFDVGE
-448 ELKPNIL
+448 ELEPNIL

-466 ISLEELNNYLKN
+466 ITLEELNNYLKN

-526 YINKLGIDLINTLN
+526 YIDKLGIALIKTLN
-540 NLNIDLYKDKTVELQ
+540 ELDVDLYKNKTVELSQ
-555 KILKQVYRNE
+555 ILKKVYRNE
-565 LSKEKALEFFSMDLS
+565 ISKDKALEFFSMDLS
-580 NMINNSKQIEVN
+580 NTINNAKQIEVKK
-592 RIETPKKEVIGKCPK
+592 IETPKVEKEIIGKCPK
-607 CGENIYESEKSF
+607 CGKNVYESEKSF
-619 YCEGYKDNPKCNFA
+619 YCEGFKDEQKCNFSIF
-633 LWKNNK
+633 KNNK
-639 FFEDKGK
+639 FFSDKGK
-646 KITKTIAKSLL
+646 KVTKTIAKSLL
-657 SKGKA
+657 SKGKV
-662 NVKGLKKKDGLGT
+662 NVKGFKKKDGAGT
-675 YDATVTISL
+675 YDATVIISL

-698 NNVKGD
+698 K

>member
-1 MKKIIIA
+1 MKKVIIA

-18 QAIGGKFDKND
+18 QAIGGNFKKHD

-39 TFGFGHLFSLYSIDD
+39 TFGFGHLFQLYSLDD
-54 YLGREKTRWNIDEL
+54 YFNREKSIWNLDEL
-68 PFIPKSYKF
+68 PFIPEEFLF
-77 KLIDDS
+77 KLIDDV
-83 GVKKQFEIIK
+83 GAKKQFLTIK
-93 QLINRTDI
+93 KLVNRLDVDN
-101 SHIIN
+101 IIN

-120 IIENALEGKI
+120 IINNALEGQI
-130 KPIKRPIKRL
+130 KPIKRL
-140 WLPEQTHET
+140 WLPEQTYET
-149 IRHALNNL
+149 IRYALNNL

-163 DLLYDEGFVRTCVDW
+163 NSLYDEGFVRTCVDW

-186 FLTCK
+186 LLTCK

-203 PIVEVIYNRDMEI
+203 PIVEVIHSRDMEI

-225 QVEVSFEKDNNTVK
+225 QGEVSFEKDNNTIK
-239 FSIDELKF
+239 FSIDDLKF
-247 DDKEECIR
+247 DTKEECIR
-255 ATDLLKNEKIIV
+255 ATDTLNNEKIIV

-331 DKVQKIINAID
+331 NKIQKIINAID

-350 DKKSIFDTSKV
+350 NKKSIFDTAKV
-361 ESHSAITPTKKI
+361 ESHSAITPTTKI
-373 PTDLNGKE
+373 PTDLKEKE

-405 TKMVFLLGNYIFNLK
+405 TKIIFKLGSLEFNLK

-448 ELKPNIL
+448 ELKSNIL
-455 VSDKVTQPPKH
+455 VSDKITQPPKH
-466 ISLEELNNYLKN
+466 ITLEELNNYLKN
-478 PFKKSEMSEDEE
+478 PFRKSEMSEDEE
-490 YNLMLKG
+490 YNLMLSG
-497 VEIGTVATR
+497 CEIGTVATR

-518 IREDKGTF
+518 IKENKGTF
-526 YINKLGIDLINTLN
+526 YIDNLGINLINTLN
-540 NLNIDLYKDKTVELQ
+540 KLDINLYKEKTVELQ
-555 KILKQVYRNE
+555 KILKQVYKNE
-565 LSKEKALEFFSMDLS
+565 ISKEEALEFFSIDLS
-580 NMINNSKQIEVN
+580 RMINNAKQIEVEK
-592 RIETPKKEVIGKCPK
+592 IETPKIEKEVIGKCPK
-607 CGENIYESEKSF
+607 CGKNVYESEKSF
-619 YCEGYKDNPKCNFA
+619 YCEGFKEEPKCNFT

-657 SKGKA
+657 SKEKA
-662 NVKGLKKKDGLGT
+662 NVKGFKKNDGAGT
-675 YDATVTISL
+675 YDATVVMSL
-684 NGDYVNFKLEFNNK
+684 NGDYVNFKLEFNNI
-698 NNVKGD
+698 

>member
-18 QAIGGKFDKND
+18 QAIGGNFNKND

-39 TFGFGHLFSLYSIDD
+39 TFGFGHLFQLKSIDD
-54 YLGREKTRWNIDEL
+54 YMNREKTKWSTNEL
-68 PFIPKSYKF
+68 PFIPGRYEF
-77 KLIDDS
+77 KLIDDP
-83 GVKKQFEIIK
+83 GVKKQFETIQTLIK
-93 QLINRTDI
+93 REDI
-101 SHIIN
+101 SHIIH
-106 CGDADREGEVIGRL
+106 CGDADREGEVIGR
-120 IIENALEGKI
+120 IIINRALEGQI
-130 KPIKRPIKRL
+130 KPIKRL

-149 IRHALNNL
+149 IRKELNNL
-157 EDSSKY
+157 HNIEEY
-163 DLLYDEGFVRTCVDW
+163 DLLYDEGLVRTCVDW

-186 FLTCK
+186 LLTCK

-203 PIVEVIYNRDMEI
+203 PIVEVIHNRDMEI
-216 NNFVPKKYY
+216 KNFIPKKYY
-225 QVEVSFEKDNNTVK
+225 QGEVNFEKDNNTFK
-239 FSIDELKF
+239 FSIDDLKF
-247 DDKEECIR
+247 DTNEECIR
-255 ATDLLKNEKIIV
+255 AIALLKEEKVIV

-331 DKVQKIINAID
+331 DKVQKIINVLD
-342 TDNILEMK
+342 TENILEMK
-350 DKKSIFDTSKV
+350 NKKSIFDTSKV
-361 ESHSAITPTKKI
+361 ESHSAITPTTKV
-373 PTDLNGKE
+373 PEDLNGKE

-395 FLIEDTILEE
+395 FLKEDAILEE
-405 TKMVFLLGNYIFNLK
+405 TTIVFKFGEYEFKLK
-420 GTVIKSLGYLKYE
+420 GSVVKSLGYLKYE
-433 NDLKEKS
+433 NDLKEKTL
-440 IPKFEIGE
+440 PRFEVGE
-448 ELKPNIL
+448 QLQCNTLASE
-455 VSDKVTQPPKH
+455 KVTQAPKH
-466 ISLEELNNYLKN
+466 INLEELNNYLKN
-478 PFKKSEMSEDEE
+478 PFKKADMTEDEE
-490 YNLMLKG
+490 YNLMLSG

-511 KAIKLGY
+511 KAINLKY

-526 YINKLGIDLINTLN
+526 YIDNLGISLIDTLN
-540 NLNIDLYKDKTVELQ
+540 KLNIDLYKEKTVELQ
-555 KILKQVYRNE
+555 KILKKVYKNE
-565 LSKEKALEFFSMDLS
+565 ISKEKALEFFSMDLS
-580 NMINNSKQIEVN
+580 NMINNAKQIEVN
-592 RIETPKKEVIGKCPK
+592 KIETPRVEKEVIGQCPK
-607 CGENIYESEKSF
+607 CKKNVYESEKSF
-619 YCEGYKDNPKCNFA
+619 YCEGYKDEPKCSFTI
-633 LWKNNK
+633 WKNNK

-646 KITKTIAKSLL
+646 KVTKTIAKSLL

-675 YDATVTISL
+675 YDATFVMSL

-698 NNVKGD
+698 K